1 MLQNFFKTAV
11 RTILR
16 NQSYALINFVGL
28 TSGVALALLI
38 MAYVRSELSYDRFHE
53 KADRLYRI
61 RYDAPPPSPLSLAST
76 PPPIAP
82 AMKDFFPEVEEAARV
97 YGRNVSITR
106 ANQEEVFEET
116 GVFFADSAI
125 MRMFTFSFVKGNP
138 EKALVEK
145 FTVLINEE
153 MAKKYFGDANPIGE
167 SLLFGGKHSFKVTGV
182 VKNFPENSHLR
193 FNMLVPY
200 ENMFD
205 METDET
211 AQVLRNNLA
220 INFVISHSY
229 TYVLLKPGAD
239 PAKVDAQFDA
249 FLKKHARPE
258 LLVGQKFTLFPL
270 TDIHL
275 RSTLLAEPT
284 PPNSMTN
291 LYIFIGVG
299 VLTILIAC
307 INYINLA
314 TAQSLTRIKE
324 IGLRKIL
331 GSMKYQI
338 IAQFLS
344 ESFLFCLIA
353 FGLSF
358 AVFYFALPFLNE
370 VTNKQLLFSQVAD
383 WPLILMAVGLLVLIT
398 FLAGGYPSY
407 FVARFDSIHAIK
419 GGAANL
425 GSQRLRKVLVVFQ
438 LSIACLLLSGSL
450 VIVKQLNFLAD
461 RPLGF
466 KKDQIVTI
474 PLFSQNLNGI
484 FSRRD
489 SLFQMRLQSYRD
501 AVERQAGV
509 RSTTLSSNA
518 PGLGA
523 VYRGTIPEGFT
534 QEDRIFAANFAVDF
548 DFLDTYEVEMLA
560 GRFFS
565 REYGT
570 DVNEAFI
577 VNEAAVKEF
586 KWETPDQAL
595 GKTINREGKIGK
607 VVGVVKDFH
616 FTALTAAVSA
626 LVMEVNPNQFNSLAV
641 RFDNANVSAT
651 INQLEHEWNNL
662 FPEKSFEFNF
672 LDEQLNQQYSS
683 FQNFGTIIKVFTAI
697 AVLISCLGVYGLVLF
712 VVQRKVKEI
721 GVRKV
726 LGASVASI
734 LRLIYKE
741 FAWLILMGFV
751 LAVPVSYYLTTEWLN
766 NFVYHTPMEVGT
778 YLISLALV
786 VLITAATIGY
796 QALRASLANPVQ
808 SLRSE

>member
-1 MLQNFFKTAV
+1 MLQNFFKTAF

-16 NQSYALINFVGL
+16 NQSYALINFIGL

-53 KADRLYRI
+53 KADRLYRV

-82 AMKDFFPEVEEAARV
+82 VMKDFFPEVEEAARI

-106 ANQEEVFEET
+106 PEKEEVFEET

-125 MRMFTFSFVKGNP
+125 MKMFTFNFVKGNP
-138 EKALVEK
+138 EKALVDK

-167 SLLFGGKHSFKVTGV
+167 SLLFGGKHSFKVIGV
-182 VKNFPENSHLR
+182 VKDFPENSHLR

-200 ENMFD
+200 DNMFD

-220 INFVISHSY
+220 VNFVISHSY
-229 TYVLLKPGAD
+229 TYVLLKPGAN
-239 PAKVDAQFDA
+239 PANVDAQFDA
-249 FLKKHARPE
+249 FLKKYARPE

-270 TDIHL
+270 IDIHL

-291 LYIFIGVG
+291 LYIFMGVG

-338 IAQFLS
+338 IVQFLS
-344 ESFLFCLIA
+344 ESFLFCMIA

-370 VTNKQLLFSQVAD
+370 VTNKQLLFSQVVD
-383 WPLILMAVGLLVLIT
+383 WQLIVMAVALLALIT
-398 FLAGGYPSY
+398 LLAGGYPSY
-407 FVARFDSIHAIK
+407 FVARFDSVHSIK

-438 LSIACLLLSGSL
+438 LTIACLLLSGSL

-461 RPLGF
+461 QPLGF

-501 AVERQAGV
+501 AVERQSGV
-509 RSTTLSSNA
+509 QSTTLSSNA

-565 REYGT
+565 RDFGT

-577 VNEAAVKEF
+577 VNETAVKEF
-586 KWETPDQAL
+586 KWGSADQAL

-641 RFDNANVSAT
+641 RFENANVTST
-651 INQLEHEWNNL
+651 ISQLEQEWNNL
-662 FPEKSFEFNF
+662 FPEKSFEYNF
-672 LDEQLNQQYSS
+672 LDEQLNQQYST
-683 FQNFGTIIKVFTAI
+683 FQNFGTIIKIFTAI

-734 LRLIYKE
+734 LQLIYKD
-741 FAWLILMGFV
+741 FALLIVIGFV
-751 LAVPVSYYLTTEWLN
+751 LAVPASYYLTSEWLK
-766 NFVYHTPMEVGT
+766 NFVYHTPMEVST
-778 YLISLALV
+778 YLISLGLV
-786 VLITAATIGY
+786 VMVTAATIGY
-796 QALRASLANPVQ
+796 QALRASMANPVK